1 MIQEGGSYRI
11 EAAMMEALRP
21 AMESMGMRPPDVA
34 NLVPKINLDT
44 PIREMG
50 MSLGLLLRR
59 SGLFRWGPNERL
71 VTFEKNGKLKAMLP
85 ERFCSW
91 IEKHVE
97 VVKSYK
103 GKGDQTYDTKVS
115 MGKDMAAKLL
125 AVDELLREIPVIE
138 SAVKTRLPV
147 RRSDGRVELCRE
159 GWDEE
164 ARLYCFNEIPFE
176 TDWSLARGQAL
187 IEDYCGE
194 FLFAD
199 LQEAGVALWSNRS
212 FLVHAC
218 AMIGVFARKLLPA
231 GTVRPLVF
239 YLANEQGSG
248 KSLLVSMVLAGCFG
262 YSSSTDL
269 PMSAKGL
276 NQEKFTALLET
287 VAQSMKE
294 FLWLDDVPP
303 SVFSNSLN
311 RFTTAAS
318 HTGRKYGG
326 NDEMFEAVNVTQVF
340 LTGNN
345 IETSRDLMQRGMI
358 CELFLS
364 MDSQTRPI
372 KRRMTELWL
381 YRPEVRA
388 ELLSALWALVK
399 NWIEAGMKPGSYTHG
414 RAADWAEMV
423 GGVLESAGVVV
434 DPFAIPELP
443 MGGDRETEEWKALLI
458 ALADEAESVEGTEFE
473 ASGREIDMTKIVKMA
488 RDHHLLSDLVGSAD
502 DKPLKGGE
510 LKKLGRRLAKWRG
523 REDMRST
530 SKRRFRFGKRKQ
542 ASNWV
547 YPIEWLDVATA
558 ADAPA
563 PGATPAGEDEWPD
576 AVVSGDEHASEEMLT
591 SSDDDTYVAE

>member
-1 MIQEGGSYRI
+1 MTQEGGSYRI
-11 EAAMMEALRP
+11 NEEMMAALRP

-44 PIREMG
+44 PLREMG
-50 MSLGLLLRR
+50 MTLGLLLRR

-71 VTFEKNGKLKAMLP
+71 VTFDAQARKQKAMTA

-91 IEKHVE
+91 IERHVE

-103 GKGDQTYDTKVS
+103 GKGDQIYDTKVS

-125 AVDELLREIPVIE
+125 AVDELLRELPVIE
-138 SAVKTRLPV
+138 GVVATRVPV
-147 RRSDGRVELCRE
+147 RRSDGRVEMCKPR
-159 GWDEE
+159 WDED
-164 ARLYCFNEIPFE
+164 ARLYCYDDVLFE
-176 TDWSLARGQAL
+176 QDWPLAKGL
-187 IEDYCGE
+187 KFIEDQCAE
-194 FLFAD
+194 FLFAEMKPG
-199 LQEAGVALWSNRS
+199 QIWSNRS
-212 FLVHAC
+212 YLVHVC
-218 AMIGVFARKLLPA
+218 AMLGVFARKLLPP

-239 YLANEQGSG
+239 YIANEQGSG
-248 KSLLVSMVLAGCFG
+248 KSLLVSMVLGSSFG
-262 YSSSTDL
+262 HCSSTDL

-276 NQEKFTALLET
+276 NAEKFTALLET

-303 SVFSNSLN
+303 AVFSNSLN

-326 NDEMFEAVNVTQVF
+326 NDEMFEAVNVTQAF

-345 IETSRDLMQRGMI
+345 VETSRDLMQRGLI

-364 MDSQTRPI
+364 VDSQTRPI
-372 KRRMTELWL
+372 KHRVTEL
-381 YRPEVRA
+381 YFYKPEVRA
-388 ELLSALWALVK
+388 QMLAALWAVVR
-399 NWIEAGMKPGSYTHG
+399 NWIEAGSQLGSFAHG
-414 RAADWAEMV
+414 RAPDWSELV
-423 GGVLESAGVVV
+423 GGMLEAAGVVV
-434 DPFAIPELP
+434 NPFEIPDLP
-443 MGGDRETEEWKALLI
+443 MGGDRETEEWKALLV

-473 ASGREIDMTKIVKMA
+473 AEGRNIDMTKLVKMA
-488 RDHHLLSDLVGSAD
+488 RDHHLLSDLVGGTE

-523 REDMRST
+523 REDLRST

-547 YPIEWLDVATA
+547 YPIEWLDVATHEE
-558 ADAPA
+558 
-563 PGATPAGEDEWPD
+563 TPASEGEWPE
-576 AVVSGDEHASEEMLT
+576 ASASADEPASDEALT
-591 SSDDDTYVAE
+591 SSDDDTCVSE